1 MVSVLPGYIKGVKS
15 SHASPETGFDSSTFP
30 ATGGLPFGGA
40 AFPPFPISSVVY
52 AIIFSTNILH
62 PLTFGSLIYYSSS
75 EKA

>member
-1 MVSVLPGYIKGVKS
+1 MLPGYIKGVKS

-40 AFPPFPISSVVY
+40 AFPPFPMSSVVC
-52 AIIFSTNILH
+52 AIIFSTSILH

-75 EKA
+75 ENA